1 MHEYIAFLFFIY
13 LLWKWSAIRLNL
25 IFISV
30 NLKSQKLSQPCNKRS
45 QKLSLLNQ
53 PIYSV
58 APSIQREP
66 GLDVDILKMPANL
79 PSHSP
84 DSRLCAHQRKPI
96 TSPHSMRCLL
106 QKLLQGSQ
114 DFKKNWIC
122 IMSAHSPCTVYQ
134 GVLFFTPSLLKHIK
148 VETLQKQR
156 RAERCLSRAS
166 VSAHNPLGQFLR
178 VLCACARHFP
188 PLCGRF
194 ISSLF
199 ITITHPSTV
208 NGTSGWGTSRSIT
221 RAHPPICPGNFPVPL
236 RPNLPILH
244 PLRLHLSVTDRA
256 NTEKQTAGLTYK

>member
-1 MHEYIAFLFFIY
+1 MHEYITFLFFIY
-13 LLWKWSAIRLNL
+13 LLWKWSAVRLNL

-30 NLKSQKLSQPCNKRS
+30 NLKSHKLSQPCNKRS

-58 APSIQREP
+58 APSIRREP

-84 DSRLCAHQRKPI
+84 DSQLCAHPKEAHYQSSQHVLPI
-96 TSPHSMRCLL
+96 TEIITRDT
-106 QKLLQGSQ
+106 G
-114 DFKKNWIC
+114 FKKKLN
-122 IMSAHSPCTVYQ
+122 MYYVSTFPLYSVSGSTV
-134 GVLFFTPSLLKHIK
+134 LLSFTPSLLKHIK

-199 ITITHPSTV
+199 ITITRPSTV
-208 NGTSGWGTSRSIT
+208 NGTSGWGTLHSIT
-221 RAHPPICPGNFPVPL
+221 RAHRPPSALATSPCHSG
-236 RPNLPILH
+236 PIY
-244 PLRLHLSVTDRA
+244 PYYIPS
-256 NTEKQTAGLTYK
+256 GFI